1 MTRQAIKCRLY
12 ADAAQKQALAAL
24 LESHRRLYNGWLE
37 KCRAAHEAGRRP
49 YSPKECRAWFR
60 RACRHH
66 PHLARLER
74 HSVWA
79 TLRRAARL
87 DRLFTQRCR
96 AGRRSRYPSLQSR
109 LSFARLEFSA
119 PDGVGLTGRRLEIAG
134 VGAVRLQLAR
144 PLPGVLVAVTLQRA
158 DDKWYA
164 VLHWR
169 CGRLAVS
176 LWGW

>member
-1 MTRQAIKCRLY
+1 MTRRAIMCRLY
-12 ADAAQKQALAAL
+12 PDAAQKQALASL
-24 LESHRRLYNGWLE
+24 LESHRCLYNGWLE
-37 KCRAAHEAGRRP
+37 KCRATHEAGR
-49 YSPKECRAWFR
+49 SPSSYKDCLAWFR
-60 RACRHH
+60 HACRRH
-66 PHLARLER
+66 PRWARLER
-74 HSVWA
+74 HSAWA

-96 AGRRSRYPSLQSR
+96 AGRRSRYTSLESR
-109 LSFARLEFSA
+109 LSFTRIEFSA
-119 PDGVGLTGRRLEIAG
+119 PDGIGLVGRRLEIAG

-144 PLPGVLVAVTLQRA
+144 PLPGVLVAVTLQRM

-169 CGRLAVS
+169 CGRPAVS